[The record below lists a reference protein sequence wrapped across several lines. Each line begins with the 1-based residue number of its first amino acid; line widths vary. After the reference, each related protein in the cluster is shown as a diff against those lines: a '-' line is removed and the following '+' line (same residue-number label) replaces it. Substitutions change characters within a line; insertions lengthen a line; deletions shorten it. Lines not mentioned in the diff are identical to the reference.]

1 MSRFLVVPLALFA
14 ATLAVPTE
22 ALAQKPPSQAA
33 PVSPQIQAIQDK
45 LILALQALEQG
56 DYDGALRALDA
67 VVVDPAFKEIPASMQ
82 TQVYRLIASVADET
96 GRVDRSWRDWRRV
109 TEADD
114 AVWGDWWARTLSA
127 HLADEPV
134 DAVTS
139 LAQAVRLYPALV
151 TEAPEGWISQIM
163 RAAHDHPEAQGR
175 LIEALTDAGWED
187 TGGRFWMAHAAW
199 LIDGG
204 KADQAKAFVAR
215 IERATPRL
223 IMSTDRRFD
232 GLRAQHPD
240 LFEIERAA
248 AAELEDARQ
257 ATEAPDAE
265 LSDWNLY
272 ASMLHDEG
280 RLDEAL
286 QTLDREIAD
295 AERPRKPGEAAV
307 VSDDF
312 IWALDARSRIRI
324 DLGDV
329 EGGLADLRRAARR
342 PEGGE
347 VNVSHAINLGNLY
360 VKLDRPAEALEATI
374 DVTAGRLA
382 PYGRVQLAEV
392 RACAH
397 AALGDL
403 DAARAEIAYIED
415 NPTVAPGST
424 WGVYACIGDEDA
436 AAAALIALLED
447 PRERLGALYSVQ
459 IFAPS
464 PETTPGSLRRRAFH
478 ESVLAR
484 PDVIA
489 AIEAVG
495 RRQTWDRMP
504 PGF

>member
-1 MSRFLVVPLALFA
+1 MSRFLAVPLVLLAV
-14 ATLAVPTE
+14 TLAVPTP

-33 PVSPQIQAIQDK
+33 PLSPAMRAIQDK

-56 DYDGALRALDA
+56 DYDEALRALDA
-67 VVVDPAFKEIPASMQ
+67 VVVDPAFKEIPDAMQ
-82 TQVYRLIASVADET
+82 TQVYRLIAGVADET

-114 AVWGDWWARTLSA
+114 AVWGDWWGRTLSA

-139 LAQAVRLYPALV
+139 LAQVARMYPAIV

-163 RAAHDHPEAQGR
+163 RAADDYPEPQGR

-187 TGGRFWMAHAAW
+187 PGGWFWMAHAAW
-199 LIDGG
+199 LLDGG
-204 KADQAKAFVAR
+204 KADQALAFVTR
-215 IERATPRL
+215 IDGSTPRL

-232 GLRAQHPD
+232 GLRARHPD
-240 LFEIERAA
+240 LFEIEGAA
-248 AAELEDARQ
+248 AAELEEARQ
-257 ATEAPDAE
+257 ATEAPEAS

-286 QTLDREIAD
+286 QILDREIAG
-295 AERPRKPGEAAV
+295 AERDRKPGEAAV
-307 VSDDF
+307 DPDDF
-312 IWALDARSRIRI
+312 IWALDTRSRIRI
-324 DLGDV
+324 DRGDL

-360 VKLDRPAEALEATI
+360 VKLDRPADALEATL

-403 DAARAEIAYIED
+403 DAARAEIAFIEE
-415 NPTVAPGST
+415 NPTVAPDST
-424 WGVYACIGDEDA
+424 WGVYACVGDEDA
-436 AAAALIALLED
+436 AAAALIALLQD
-447 PRERLGALYSVQ
+447 PRERLGALYGVQ
-459 IFAPS
+459 IFTPS
-464 PETTPGSLRRRAFH
+464 SETTPGSLRRVAFR
-478 ESVLAR
+478 EAVLAR

-495 RRQTWDRMP
+495 RRESWGRMA